1 MIVNHILHRKG
12 LYSANQLHQM
22 ITVGGYIPI
31 ASPEDLDKIRSNVAN
46 TFGGTS
52 PWRGTYVGGLDKKY
66 VQIEHIDLALVD
78 WEPIGSRT
86 NFFTGIY
93 NGNRLRIDKCKVTG
107 SIEDSGLFG
116 GCDNST
122 VRNCIF
128 VDFDI
133 YSSNLNNASGVFAF
147 SGENNLFENLLV
159 VRSNFYSVA
168 SKYGNGGL
176 FGMLQYYNTIMNCHT
191 IDVNVYT
198 EVALINVNN
207 YTGGLIGI
215 LLGTGNAISKCS
227 TSGFVTS
234 KSTIAS
240 SATCG
245 GFIAFTGTAGSSY
258 VNDCISYSNV
268 EGYQSTAGFIGFI
281 RNRSVITNCAS
292 VGVMT
297 GVTAGF
303 CSENYYGVLINSY
316 FDEET
321 AANNNATKGI
331 PRTTAQMKEGIEDSI
346 ISDETIYT
354 SWSPEIWDF
363 GDINSYPQLKK
374 IYGL

>member
-22 ITVGGYIPI
+22 ITVEGYIPI
-31 ASPEDLDKIRSNVAN
+31 ASPEDLDKIRNNTSD

-52 PWRGTYVGGLDKKY
+52 PWRGTYVGGIDKKY

-78 WEPIGSRT
+78 WSPIGSRN

-93 NGNRLRIDKCKVTG
+93 NGNRLRIDKCKVVG
-107 SIEDSGLFG
+107 NIVDSGLFG

-133 YSSNLNNASGVFAF
+133 YSSNLNNTSGVFAF
-147 SGENNLFENLLV
+147 NGENNLFENIIV
-159 VRSNFYSVA
+159 VRSNLYSVYA
-168 SKYGNGGL
+168 RNGNGGL
-176 FGMLQYYNTIMNCHT
+176 FGVLQSYNTVINCHT
-191 IDVNVYT
+191 INVNVYT
-198 EVALINVNN
+198 EVALNNVTN
-207 YTGGLIGI
+207 YTGGLIGLI
-215 LLGTGNAISKCS
+215 TTGNSISKCS
-227 TSGFVTS
+227 TSGSVTS
-234 KSTIAS
+234 KSTV
-240 SATCG
+240 ATVSGCG
-245 GFIAFTGTAGSSY
+245 GFMGNTGSSGLSY
-258 VNDCISYSNV
+258 INDCISYSNV
-268 EGYQSTAGFIGFI
+268 EGYQRTAGFIGYN
-281 RNRSVITNCAS
+281 RNSSVFTNCAS

-297 GVTAGF
+297 GITAGF
-303 CSENYYGVLINSY
+303 CGINNGAISNCY
-316 FDEET
+316 FDKET
-321 AANNNATKGI
+321 SGNNNATKGL
-331 PRTTAQMKEGIEDSI
+331 PRTTAQMKEGIQDSI
-346 ISDETIYT
+346 ISGEAIYT